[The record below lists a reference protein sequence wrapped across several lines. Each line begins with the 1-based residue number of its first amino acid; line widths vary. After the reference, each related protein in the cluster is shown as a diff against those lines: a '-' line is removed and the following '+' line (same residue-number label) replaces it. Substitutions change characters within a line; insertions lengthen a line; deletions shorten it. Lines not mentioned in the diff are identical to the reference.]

1 MHQKTGTDEPIK
13 KKWLFPNS
21 FWISKK
27 DEKRNHKRNNTPC
40 KRWGHSVILFENQMF
55 LFGGSGNNSNA
66 RNWETIYILNCETYE
81 WEKVCPNDALGTN
94 TPEPRDSHACVR
106 IGNNMY
112 IFGGSNGENPLND
125 MFAFNL
131 VSKTWNKIDTIGEIP
146 SPREGHSGVALLDR
160 YFFIFGGWDGKNIF
174 QNCYLFD
181 YITKRWKLVEYVPGS
196 EPLPRESHSC
206 ALLHDSIYIFGGQG
220 TSVKKKDTYYN
231 DLFRFKINIDKS
243 LEKVSGAWE
252 KLSSKNGTYPS
263 PRTSHSIISYK
274 DRFLIVIGGEGYSSN
289 NEFVEVEENKFVKE
303 NGKHERIVQNR
314 EESDED
320 DDDDHPPCFP
330 KSDIWIYDIEDYTW
344 NLLDV
349 KNSELFMPRFTH
361 SCSVYKDCLII
372 FGGLKDFKNS
382 IDDLMVLSLEDNEPN
397 KPIHLCSCCKK
408 ILNSEHNNEEHHVF
422 DSEKI
427 GSELKKIET
436 ITEEIGNEIFEYN
449 TNSKPFI
456 SLSYLP
462 KIIKLISWPFAA
474 FGLFID
480 NALLIDAKEVKIHWE
495 KKFRCSYNP
504 GKVIIKDKEHLS
516 NFLVVEYSGNFS
528 CFNEK
533 IRILDGFLNFTES
546 SFEEEQKN
554 SFFNNL
560 KYAGLRLGDVIFFVA
575 KRDKIIELFYMSTNL
590 RTNPDINDYIV
601 FNCSWNFE
609 TKEKF
614 SPNFLQNKKSIFDNI
629 SHLLTEQE
637 LLDLPANLT
646 LFIFSLKKVPLQ
658 NKNNLLYEINY
669 NLKNDDIC
677 LLMPKIRENP
687 HNDNVYYS
695 LRQYLEYFYLNPP
708 NHSLE
713 IFLNSKKID
722 FADHWKDIFYCEN
735 SEIVQD
741 LKFFSKKFKIL
752 AEFYTEYSENCNTE
766 KKEEPFKQG
775 ENNAEEVNRNSIN
788 LEKNLKWRTKE
799 CAKKG
804 LLLYQNNR
812 LIKKLDEIKI
822 KRSDCNFKNQGSSL
836 IFYGYIELVPE
847 ITLDFSKSVNF
858 YFVFQNQMANLICF
872 EIKHFFYFLNI
883 NF

>member
-1 MHQKTGTDEPIK
+1 MHQKTSTDEPIK

-131 VSKTWNKIDTIGEIP
+131 VSKTWNKIDTIGDIP
-146 SPREGHSGVALLDR
+146 SPREGHSGVALFDR

-181 YITKRWKLVEYVPGS
+181 YITKRWKLVEYILGS

-206 ALLHDSIYIFGGQG
+206 ALIHDTIYIFGGQG
-220 TSVKKKDTYYN
+220 LSIKKKETYYN

-274 DRFLIVIGGEGYSSN
+274 DRFLLVIGGEGYSSN
-289 NEFVEVEENKFVKE
+289 NEFVEVEENKLVKE
-303 NGKHERIVQNR
+303 NGQHEKVIQNR

-320 DDDDHPPCFP
+320 DDNHHPPCFP
-330 KSDIWIYDIEDYTW
+330 KSDIWIYDIEEYTW
-344 NLLDV
+344 NLLEV
-349 KNSELFMPRFTH
+349 KNSEFFMPRFTH

-382 IDDLMVLSLEDNEPN
+382 IDDLMVLCLEDNELN

-408 ILNSEHNNEEHHVF
+408 ILNSEQNNEEHHAL

-427 GSELKKIET
+427 EPGIKKIEP
-436 ITEEIGNEIFEYN
+436 ITEENENECFEYS
-449 TNSKPFI
+449 TNPKPFI

-462 KIIKLISWPFAA
+462 KIINLISWPLAA

-480 NALLIDAKEVKIHWE
+480 NALLINAKEVKIHWE

-504 GKVIIKDKEHLS
+504 DKIIIKDKEHLQ
-516 NFLVVEYSGNFS
+516 NFIVVEYSGNFVY
-528 CFNEK
+528 FNE
-533 IRILDGFLNFTES
+533 RVCILDGFLNFTES

-560 KYAGLRLGDVIFFVA
+560 KYAGLRLGEVIFFVA
-575 KRDKIIELFYMSTNL
+575 KKDKIIELFYMSTDL
-590 RTNPDINDYIV
+590 RMNPDINDYIV

-609 TKEKF
+609 TKEIF
-614 SPNFLQNKKSIFDNI
+614 SSSFHQNKKCIFDNI
-629 SHLLTEQE
+629 SHLLSEQE
-637 LLDLPANLT
+637 ILDLPSNLT
-646 LFIFSLKKVPLQ
+646 LFIFNLKKVALK
-658 NKNNLLYEINY
+658 NKNDMHYEINY

-677 LLMPKIRENP
+677 LLMPKMLEGP
-687 HNDNVYYS
+687 PNDNVYFS
-695 LRQYLEYFYLNPP
+695 LRQYLENFYLNPR
-708 NHSLE
+708 NNSLE
-713 IFLNSKKID
+713 VLLNNKKIV
-722 FADHWKDIFYCEN
+722 FTDHFNDTFNFEN
-735 SEIVQD
+735 SEIAQD
-741 LKFFSKKFKIL
+741 LKFFSKKFQIL
-752 AEFYTEYSENCNTE
+752 AEFVNEYSENCN
-766 KKEEPFKQG
+766 KGKEDEEFKQV
-775 ENNAEEVNRNSIN
+775 ENNVEVPNSN
-788 LEKNLKWRTKE
+788 SMSFEKTNKERTKE

-812 LIKKLDEIKI
+812 LIRKLNEIKI
-822 KRSDCNFKNQGSSL
+822 KTLDCNFKNQGKSL
-836 IFYGYIELVPE
+836 VFYGYIELVPE
-847 ITLDFSKSVNF
+847 ITLDFSKSVIF
-858 YFVFQNQMANLICF
+858 YFVI
-872 EIKHFFYFLNI
+872 
-883 NF
+883 